1 MRAQPP
7 RRPLIWR
14 NLARLAI
21 ALLMFWLILAFTTSA
36 VIVGYRAA
44 MIAGTAAADLILAHE

>member
-1 MRAQPP
+1 MTTTR
-7 RRPLIWR
+7 RRPLTWR
-14 NLARLAI
+14 NLARLAV
-21 ALLMFWLILAFTTSA
+21 ALLMFWLLIAFTTSA